1 MPAQSIKKANPILVI
16 LAFAVVYVVWGSTYF
31 FIQKA
36 LAGFPPFILGSFRFL
51 VAGVLLMGWCIFKGE
66 KIFDKKSVKYAAI
79 SGLLMLGVGNGLVIW
94 VEQSIP
100 SGLVA
105 IMVSSAAIW
114 FVILD
119 RPKWGENLS
128 NKSTVAGLVIG
139 FIGVIL
145 LFAEQLFQTLA
156 QNQSST
162 QIIGIILLLIAPIGW
177 AAGSLYSK
185 HTSSGNKISVSVN
198 TAWQM
203 LAAGCAFIPG
213 GLITGEFKN
222 FNWQTIPTEA
232 WLSVGYLI
240 IFGSIAAFSAYVW
253 LLTVR
258 PATQVSTYAYVN
270 PVVAVLLSVAFTQER
285 VTIIQII
292 GLVVI
297 LASVLLINLVKYRK
311 ESQQKQ
317 AVPTQNS

>member
-1 MPAQSIKKANPILVI
+1 MSVQTVKKANPILVI
-16 LAFAVVYVVWGSTYF
+16 LAFATVYVVWGSTYF

-51 VAGVLLMGWCIFKGE
+51 VAGVLLMSWCIFKGE
-66 KIFDKKSVKYAAI
+66 KIFDKNSVKHAAI
-79 SGLLMLGVGNGLVIW
+79 GGLLMLGVGNGLVIW

-105 IMVSSAAIW
+105 ILVSSAAFW

-119 RPKWGENLS
+119 KPKWGENLS
-128 NKSTVAGLVIG
+128 NKSTVAGLIIG

-145 LFAEQLFQTLA
+145 LFAEQLFQTLT
-156 QNQSST
+156 QNQSNT
-162 QIIGIILLLIAPIGW
+162 QIIGIILLLLAPIGW

-185 HTSSGNKISVSVN
+185 HTSDNKISVSVN

-203 LAAGCAFIPG
+203 LAAGFAFIPG
-213 GLITGEFKN
+213 GLITGEFKS

-258 PATQVSTYAYVN
+258 SATQVSTYAYVN
-270 PVVAVLLSVAFTQER
+270 PVVAVLLSVVFTAER
-285 VTIIQII
+285 VTFIQII

-311 ESQQKQ
+311 ESQQK
-317 AVPTQNS
+317 AALIRNN

>member
-16 LAFAVVYVVWGSTYF
+16 IAFAIVYVVWGSTYF

-66 KIFDKKSVKYAAI
+66 KIFDKKSVKHAAI

-94 VEQSIP
+94 VEQSIA

-119 RPKWGENLS
+119 KPKWAENLS
-128 NKSTVAGLVIG
+128 NKSTVAGLIIG

-145 LFAEQLFQTLA
+145 LFAEQLFQTLT
-156 QNQSST
+156 QNQSGT

-177 AAGSLYSK
+177 AAGSLFAK
-185 HTSSGNKISVSVN
+185 HTSDNKISVSVN

-203 LAAGCAFIPG
+203 LAAGFAFIPG
-213 GLITGEFKN
+213 GIITAEFKT
-222 FNWQTIPTEA
+222 FNWETIPTEA

-285 VTIIQII
+285 VTLIQII

-317 AVPTQNS
+317 AALTQNS

>member
-16 LAFAVVYVVWGSTYF
+16 IAFAIVYVVWGSTYF

-66 KIFDKKSVKYAAI
+66 KIFDKKSVKHAAI

-119 RPKWGENLS
+119 KPKWAENLS
-128 NKSTVAGLVIG
+128 NKSTVAGLIIG

-145 LFAEQLFQTLA
+145 LFAEQLFQTLT
-156 QNQSST
+156 QNQSGT

-177 AAGSLYSK
+177 AAGSLFAK
-185 HTSSGNKISVSVN
+185 HTSDNKISVSVN

-203 LAAGCAFIPG
+203 LAAGFAFIPG
-213 GLITGEFKN
+213 GIITAEFKT
-222 FNWQTIPTEA
+222 FNWETIPTEA

-285 VTIIQII
+285 VTLIQII

-317 AVPTQNS
+317 AALTQNS